1 MGCGSSKRRH
11 HGVSLPAEP
20 SPRPRGADPAAR
32 LAELYAAGQ
41 IDRDTYLDYKDGLER
56 GILDAAA
63 IERLA
68 RGERA
73 ETRSEPGLAAELRA
87 LTGEVVALKN
97 RISGLA
103 GEGARLQAR
112 LDKLGSRAE
121 EALDEQGMDAHELFT
136 EKQEIQ
142 ERLEAIRSERERLEG
157 LLERLEAARSELEAR
172 KAEARIAQ
180 TLERLE
186 RGTTGGRS

>member
-11 HGVSLPAEP
+11 HGIALPTDPA
-20 SPRPRGADPAAR
+20 PRTRAADPAAR
-32 LAELYAAGQ
+32 LAALYAAGQ

-56 GILDAAA
+56 GVLDAAA

-68 RGERA
+68 RGERV

-87 LTGEVVALKN
+87 LDDEVVALRN

-112 LDKLGSRAE
+112 LSKLESRAE
-121 EALDEQGMDAHELFT
+121 KALDEQGMDAHELFT

-142 ERLEAIRSERERLEG
+142 ERLEAIRRERQRLEE
-157 LLERLEAARSELEAR
+157 LLERLEAARSEIEAR

-186 RGTTGGRS
+186 KGKQGGAL

>member
-11 HGVSLPAEP
+11 HGIALPAGP
-20 SPRPRGADPAAR
+20 APRPQAADPAAR
-32 LAELYAAGQ
+32 LAALYAAGQ

-56 GILDAAA
+56 GVLDAAA

-68 RGERA
+68 RGERV
-73 ETRSEPGLAAELRA
+73 ETRTGPGLAAELRA
-87 LTGEVVALKN
+87 FADEVVALRN

-112 LDKLGSRAE
+112 LDKLESRAE
-121 EALDEQGMDAHELFT
+121 EALDERGMDAHELFT

-142 ERLEAIRSERERLEG
+142 ERLEAIRRERERLEE

-172 KAEARIAQ
+172 RAEARIAQ

-186 RGTTGGRS
+186 KGKQGGAL

>member
-1 MGCGSSKRRH
+1 MGCGSGKRRH
-11 HGVSLPAEP
+11 HGIALPADP
-20 SPRPRGADPAAR
+20 APRPQATDPAAR
-32 LAELYAAGQ
+32 LAALYAAGQ
-41 IDRDTYLDYKDGLER
+41 IDRDTYLDYKGGLER
-56 GILDAAA
+56 GVLDAAA

-68 RGERA
+68 RGERV

-87 LTGEVVALKN
+87 LADEVVALRN

-112 LDKLGSRAE
+112 LSKLESRAE

-142 ERLEAIRSERERLEG
+142 ERLEAIGRERQRLEE

-186 RGTTGGRS
+186 KGKQGGAL

>member
-1 MGCGSSKRRH
+1 MGCGSSRRRH
-11 HGVSLPAEP
+11 HGIALPEDPA
-20 SPRPRGADPAAR
+20 PRTRTVDPAAR
-32 LAELYAAGQ
+32 LAALYAAGQ

-56 GILDAAA
+56 GVLDAAA

-68 RGERA
+68 RGEHV
-73 ETRSEPGLAAELRA
+73 ETRSEPGLAAELQA
-87 LTGEVVALKN
+87 LDGEVVALRN

-112 LDKLGSRAE
+112 LAKLESRAGE
-121 EALDEQGMDAHELFT
+121 VLDEKGMDAHGLFT

-142 ERLEAIRSERERLEG
+142 ERLQAIGRERQRLEE

-172 KAEARIAQ
+172 KAEMRIAQ
-180 TLERLE
+180 TLERFE
-186 RGTTGGRS
+186 KGKQGGAQ